1 MDGALSGAAIH
12 KVIVIGLDGLE
23 PSLVEPMLARG
34 ELPHLERLAGT
45 AGLARV
51 ATTAPAQTP
60 VAWSTFATG
69 VNPGGHGVFDFL
81 RRDPATYRIDS
92 GLNHYEQKNA
102 LLPPK
107 AVNQRRGT
115 TVWDLLT
122 AAGVPSTVL
131 RCPCSYP
138 PDRLRGSLLAGMG
151 VPDLRGGFGT
161 STYYTAE
168 PDAAARESENL
179 VALADDGLGPV
190 TTHVIGPRN
199 PKTRADH
206 RVEVQLVRASE
217 AGVLTIRSPG
227 EPRELHVREGEWSG
241 WLKVKFKLG
250 PLQSAHGLVRF
261 LLIRRDPT
269 ILLYASPVNFD
280 PAAPL
285 FPISAPPEF
294 ARKLADGVGKF
305 HTAGFVEDHNGLIN
319 ERISEEQ
326 FLAQCDDAW
335 RERRAMMEHELAR
348 FDSGLFYCLFDTPDR
363 VQHMLWRFREP
374 EHPANRGRPETPALA
389 TAIEDHYRRSDEVV
403 GQALDHVDD
412 RTLLVVLSDHG
423 FSSFQR
429 QFHLNSW
436 LHREGLLALKPG
448 IAPGHEAGE
457 FLQGID
463 WEKTRAYAM
472 GLSGVF
478 LNLQGREGR
487 GIVAAEDAEPLRRA
501 IAEKLTGV
509 RDDERGRTAVRSA
522 RPRDRVYSGPH
533 VDEAPDVIVDYAPG
547 HRVSWS
553 SSMGGVAGS
562 LHEDNVK
569 KWSGD
574 HCIDPAAT
582 PGVLLMN
589 RTFRREGPSL
599 VDLAPTILDAFGV
612 EKGPL
617 MEGSSLK
624 P

>member
-1 MDGALSGAAIH
+1 MSSPAIR
-12 KVIVIGLDGLE
+12 KVVVIGLDGLE
-23 PSLVEPMLARG
+23 PSVVEAMLAQG
-34 ELPHLERLAGT
+34 SLPNLARLAGDE
-45 AGLARV
+45 GVARV

-81 RRDPATYRIDS
+81 RRDPKTYRIDS
-92 GLNHYEQKNA
+92 GLNHYEQKNP
-102 LLPPK
+102 LLPPR

-115 TVWDLLT
+115 TVWDLLS
-122 AAGVPSTVL
+122 AAGLPSTIL

-168 PDAAARESENL
+168 TDVAARESENV
-179 VALADDGLGPV
+179 VALVDDGQTPV
-190 TTHVIGPRN
+190 ATHLIGPRN
-199 PKTRADH
+199 PKTRADF
-206 RVEVQLVRASE
+206 RVDLQLVRE
-217 AGVLTIRSPG
+217 PETGVLTIRSAG
-227 EPRELHVREGEWSG
+227 EPRELRVREGEWSD
-241 WLKVKFKLG
+241 WLKIKFKLG
-250 PLQSAHGLVRF
+250 PLQSAHGIARF

-269 ILLYASPVNFD
+269 IVLYASPVNFD

-294 ARKLADGVGKF
+294 ARRLADDVGKF

-326 FLAQCDDAW
+326 FLAQCEDAW
-335 RERRAMMEHELAR
+335 RERRAMMEHELGR

-374 EHPANRGRPETPALA
+374 EHPANRGRPANPVLA
-389 TAIEDHYRRSDEVV
+389 GAIEDHYRRGDEVV
-403 GQALDHVDD
+403 GQVLDHVDD
-412 RTLLVVLSDHG
+412 RTLLIVLSDHG

-436 LHREGLLALKPG
+436 LLREGLLTLKPG
-448 IAPGHEAGE
+448 LVPGHGAGE

-463 WEKTRAYAM
+463 WERTQAYAM
-472 GLSGVF
+472 GLSGLF

-487 GIVAAEDAEPLRRA
+487 GIVRPEDAAALRQA
-501 IAEKLTGV
+501 IAEKLSGA
-509 RDDERGRTAVRSA
+509 RDDERGRVAVRSA
-522 RPRDRVYSGPH
+522 RPRDQVYAGPH

-547 HRVSWS
+547 HRISWS
-553 SSMGGVAGS
+553 SSMGGVAEGS

-582 PGVLLMN
+582 PGVLFMN
-589 RTFRREGPSL
+589 RPFRREGASL
-599 VDLAPTILDAFGV
+599 VDLAPTILDALGTD
-612 EKGPL
+612 KGPL
-617 MEGSSLK
+617 MEGRTLR

>member
-1 MDGALSGAAIH
+1 MSSPAIR

-34 ELPHLERLAGT
+34 ELPHLARLAEE

-81 RRDPATYRIDS
+81 RRDPKTYRIDS
-92 GLNHYEQKNA
+92 GLNHYEQKNP

-115 TVWDLLT
+115 TVWDLLS
-122 AAGVPSTVL
+122 AAGVPSTIL

-161 STYYTAE
+161 STYYTAD
-168 PDAAARESENL
+168 PDSRAGESEHVVTL
-179 VALADDGLGPV
+179 VDDGRGPIA
-190 TTHVIGPRN
+190 TRLIGPRN

-206 RVEVQLVRASE
+206 HAEIQLVRAAE
-217 AGVLTIRSPG
+217 PGVLTIRSAG
-227 EPRELHVREGEWSG
+227 EPRELLVREGEWSG

-250 PLQSAHGLVRF
+250 PLQSAHGVVRF

-269 ILLYASPVNFD
+269 IVLYASPINFD
-280 PAAPL
+280 PSAPL
-285 FPISAPPEF
+285 FPISSPPEF
-294 ARKLADGVGKF
+294 ARKLAEGVGRF
-305 HTAGFVEDHNGLIN
+305 HTAGFVEDHNGVIN

-335 RERRAMMEHELAR
+335 RERRAMMEHELGR
-348 FDSGLFYCLFDTPDR
+348 LDSGLFYCLFDTPDR

-374 EHPANRGRPETPALA
+374 EHPANRGRPEAPALA
-389 TAIEDHYRRSDEVV
+389 AAIEDHYRRGDAVV
-403 GQALDHVDD
+403 GQTLDHVDD
-412 RTLLVVLSDHG
+412 RTLLIVLSDHG

-436 LHREGLLALKPG
+436 LLREGLLALKPG
-448 IAPGHEAGE
+448 LAPGQAAGE
-457 FLQGID
+457 FLHGID
-463 WEKTRAYAM
+463 WENTQAYAM
-472 GLSGVF
+472 GLSGLF

-487 GIVAAEDAEPLRRA
+487 GIVRPEDAASLRRA
-501 IAEKLTGV
+501 IAEKLGGV
-509 RDDERGRTAVRSA
+509 RDDDRGRVAVRSA
-522 RPRDRVYSGPH
+522 RPRESVYSGPH
-533 VDEAPDVIVDYAPG
+533 ADEAPDVIVDYAPG

-553 SSMGGVAGS
+553 SSMGGVADGP

-589 RTFRREGPSL
+589 RPFRREGASL

-617 MEGSSLK
+617 MEGSTLK

>member
-1 MDGALSGAAIH
+1 LSTAAIR
-12 KVIVIGLDGLE
+12 KVLVIGLDGLE

-34 ELPHLERLAGT
+34 DLPNLARLAGA

-69 VNPGGHGVFDFL
+69 MNPGGHGVFDFL
-81 RRDPATYRIDS
+81 RRDPRTYRIDS
-92 GLNHYEQKNA
+92 GLNHYEQKTP

-107 AVNQRRGT
+107 AVNQRRGA
-115 TVWDLLT
+115 TVWDLLST
-122 AAGVPSTVL
+122 AGVPSTIL

-161 STYYTAE
+161 STYYTAD
-168 PDAAARESENL
+168 PDARARESEQ
-179 VALADDGLGPV
+179 VVVLADDGRGPV
-190 TTHVIGPRN
+190 TAHVVGPRN

-206 RVEVQLVRASE
+206 RVEVQLVRGEE
-217 AGVLTIRSPG
+217 AGSLTIRSAG
-227 EPRELHVREGEWSG
+227 EPRELAVREGEWSG

-261 LLIRRDPT
+261 LLLRRDPT
-269 ILLYASPVNFD
+269 IELYASPVNFD

-294 ARKLADGVGKF
+294 ARKLAEGVGRF

-319 ERISEEQ
+319 ERLSEDQ
-326 FLAQCDDAW
+326 FLAQCEDAW
-335 RERRAMMEHELAR
+335 RERLAMMEHELAR
-348 FDSGLFYCLFDTPDR
+348 FDEGLFYCLFDTPDR

-374 EHPANRGRPETPALA
+374 EHPANRGRPEAPALA
-389 TAIEDHYRRSDEVV
+389 TAIEDHYRRADAVV
-403 GQALDHVDD
+403 GRALEHADD
-412 RTLLVVLSDHG
+412 RTLLIALSDHG

-429 QFHLNSW
+429 QFHLNAW
-436 LHREGLLALKPG
+436 LQREGLLALKPG
-448 IAPGHEAGE
+448 LSPGHGAGE

-463 WEKTRAYAM
+463 WANTKAYAM
-472 GLSGVF
+472 GLSGLF
-478 LNLQGREGR
+478 LNLQGREGVGVVR
-487 GIVAAEDAEPLRRA
+487 PDEADGLKQA

-509 RDDERGRTAVRSA
+509 RDDMRGRVAVRSA
-522 RPRDRVYSGPH
+522 RVRERVYSGAH

-553 SSMGGVAGS
+553 TSMGGVADGP

-589 RTFRREGPSL
+589 RPFRREGASL
-599 VDLAPTILDAFGV
+599 VDLAPTILDAFGLA
-612 EKGPL
+612 KGPL